1 MMPFESA
8 LQTSFLPPQQ
18 FWEALMSVLA
28 PQMLPGGLQDW
39 PLEQS
44 WLSPQT
50 TP

>member
-1 MMPFESA
+1 MLFESA

-18 FWEALMSVLA
+18 FWEAMS

-39 PLEQS
+39 PFQQTWSSL
-44 WLSPQT
+44 QT